1 MRHLGCY
8 EVGWVRRVGGR
19 GERTN
24 ERTNERR
31 QRLKSGGNG
40 GGGEDDDA
48 SGLGGEIVGERDK
61 GMASGDVGDEEGE
74 PGERGTEKKPFDVVF
89 VVDDVSSA
97 KTGAECG
104 PV

>member
-1 MRHLGCY
+1 M
-8 EVGWVRRVGGR
+8 VTDGWWVYYIGER
-19 GERTN
+19 GELTN
-24 ERTNERR
+24 Y
-31 QRLKSGGNG
+31 GGGHGG

-48 SGLGGEIVGERDK
+48 AGLGGEIVGERDK